1 MRYLFH
7 TKTSY
12 EHLAK
17 KFERAV
23 LTCVGRDGLE
33 MAVCLRRFF
42 VRLRFLAS
50 KDGLYELASTFCH
63 VGPCRLPSHHC
74 RKRLVF

>member
-1 MRYLFH
+1 MRYLLRVN
-7 TKTSY
+7 TSY

-23 LTCVGRDGLE
+23 LAHVERDSLE

-42 VRLRFLAS
+42 LR
-50 KDGLYELASTFCH
+50 
-63 VGPCRLPSHHC
+63 
-74 RKRLVF
+74 

>member
-1 MRYLFH
+1 MRYLVR
-7 TKTSY
+7 TNTSY

-23 LTCVGRDGLE
+23 LTCDGRDGLE

-42 VRLRFLAS
+42 VRWRFLAS
-50 KDGLYELASTFCH
+50 ENGL
-63 VGPCRLPSHHC
+63 
-74 RKRLVF
+74 